1 MHEVEVNVC
10 SNSNLPQCTTSTTSD
25 VIVKCANC
33 NRRPIENCASDYKL
47 NLREVSS
54 SVIIGRR
61 NFAFLNRTQSSD
73 PIDYLIC
80 EQCSL
85 HLTEKDADK
94 GNASKVIWP
103 GFHWSILRSAEIHKK
118 YNSSFI
124 WRIVPL
130 VWRSW
135 WYEEIKEQ
143 FPTEPA
149 SLFIDR
155 TGDLKT
161 WNDAIE

>member
-1 MHEVEVNVC
+1 MWYG
-10 SNSNLPQCTTSTTSD
+10 
-25 VIVKCANC
+25 IVKCANC
-33 NRRPIENCASDYKL
+33 NRRPIENCTSDYKL

-61 NFAFLNRTQSSD
+61 NFAFLNGSRSSD

-80 EQCSL
+80 EQCTV
-85 HLTEKDADK
+85 HLTEKDAHK
-94 GNASKVIWP
+94 GNASKATWP
-103 GFHWSILRSAEIHKK
+103 SFYWSILRSTEIHKK
-118 YNSSFI
+118 YSSSFI

-143 FPTEPA
+143 FPTYYDQSITFSEPA
-149 SLFIDR
+149 SIFIDR
-155 TGDLKT
+155 TQDLKT
-161 WNDAIE
+161 WKMQ